1 MAKINFTKKAKIDL
15 ETIWE
20 YTYETWSEKQADKYY
35 NELIEKCQELKK
47 DFEQGR
53 DYSILFLNLK
63 GYKVNKHIIFYRL
76 LDKGKTIEIARILR
90 EKMDLKKHLNE

>member
-15 ETIWE
+15 EEIWE

-35 NELIEKCQELKK
+35 NKLIEKCQEIKK

-53 DYSILFLNLK
+53 DYSILFPNLK
-63 GYKVNKHIIFYRL
+63 GYKISKHIIFYRL
-76 LDKGKTIEIARILR
+76 LDEGKTIEIARILH

>member
-15 ETIWE
+15 EEIWE

-35 NELIEKCQELKK
+35 NELIEKCLELKK
-47 DFEQGR
+47 DYEQGR
-53 DYSILFLNLK
+53 DYSILFQKLK

-76 LDKGKTIEIARILR
+76 LDKGKTVEVERILH
-90 EKMDLKKHLNE
+90 EKMDFKKHLNE

>member
-15 ETIWE
+15 EEIWE

-35 NELIEKCQELKK
+35 NELIEKCQELQK

-53 DYSILFLNLK
+53 DYSILYENLK
-63 GYKVNKHIIFYRL
+63 GYKINKHIIFYRL
-76 LDKGKTIEIARILR
+76 LDKGKTIEIARILH

>member
-1 MAKINFTKKAKIDL
+1 MAKINFTKKAKMDL
-15 ETIWE
+15 AEIWE

-76 LDKGKTIEIARILR
+76 LDKGKTLEIARILH

>member
-15 ETIWE
+15 EEIWE

-35 NELIEKCQELKK
+35 NELIKKCHELKK

-53 DYSILFLNLK
+53 DYSILFLN
-63 GYKVNKHIIFYRL
+63 IIGGKIIYISNIFIFFYYGVKCKFG
-76 LDKGKTIEIARILR
+76 DKLIFFIK
-90 EKMDLKKHLNE
+90 

>member
-15 ETIWE
+15 EEIWE
-20 YTYETWSEKQADKYY
+20 YTYENWSEKQADKYY
-35 NELIEKCQELKK
+35 NELIEKCLALKK

-53 DYSILFLNLK
+53 DYTILLLNLK

-76 LDKGKTIEIARILR
+76 LDKGKTVEVARILH

>member
-15 ETIWE
+15 EEIWE

-47 DFEQGR
+47 DSEQGR
-53 DYSILFLNLK
+53 DYSILFLSLK

-76 LDKGKTIEIARILR
+76 LDKGKTMEIARILH
-90 EKMDLKKHLNE
+90 EKMYLKKHLKD

>member
-1 MAKINFTKKAKIDL
+1 MAKINFTKKAKNDL
-15 ETIWE
+15 EEIWE
-20 YTYETWSEKQADKYY
+20 YTYETWSEKQADRYY

-53 DYSILFLNLK
+53 DYSLLFLNLK
-63 GYKVNKHIIFYRL
+63 GYKVSKHIIFYRL
-76 LDKGKTIEIARILR
+76 LDKGKTIEIARILH

>member
-1 MAKINFTKKAKIDL
+1 
-15 ETIWE
+15 
-20 YTYETWSEKQADKYY
+20 WSEKQADKYY
-35 NELIEKCQELKK
+35 NELIEKCHELKK

-76 LDKGKTIEIARILR
+76 LDNGKIIEIARILH

>member
-1 MAKINFTKKAKIDL
+1 MTKINFTKKAKIDL
-15 ETIWE
+15 EEIWE

-35 NELIEKCQELKK
+35 NELIEKCLELKK

-63 GYKVNKHIIFYRL
+63 GYKVSKHIIFYRL
-76 LDKGKTIEIARILR
+76 LDKGKTIEIARILH

>member
-15 ETIWE
+15 EEIWD

-63 GYKVNKHIIFYRL
+63 GYTVNKHIIFYRL
-76 LDKGKTIEIARILR
+76 LDKGKTIEIARILH

>member
-1 MAKINFTKKAKIDL
+1 MIKITFTKKAKIDL
-15 ETIWE
+15 EEIWE

-35 NELIEKCQELKK
+35 NELIKKCQELKK

-63 GYKVNKHIIFYRL
+63 GYKVSKHIIFYRI
-76 LDKGKTIEIARILR
+76 LDKGKTIEIARILH